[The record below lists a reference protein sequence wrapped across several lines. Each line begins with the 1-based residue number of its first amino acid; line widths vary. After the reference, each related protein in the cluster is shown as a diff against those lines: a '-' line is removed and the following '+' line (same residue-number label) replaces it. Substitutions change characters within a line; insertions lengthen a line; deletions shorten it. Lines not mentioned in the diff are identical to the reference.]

1 MLTEGKTSK
10 IHGEK
15 EPDTSAG
22 KQGPDYHYVMELEE
36 SSKNVTGSDYT
47 DTDGNNIDTDYIKST
62 LTKLANKTST
72 NVIKDTRQDNT
83 SAAKQGPDQHYV
95 MELEESST
103 NVTGRDYKDGNNI
116 DKTLTKLANKT
127 STYVIKDTRGKDD
140 EEHKKDN
147 KDKKRKKQKKKK
159 KLKRKKHHKKTKP
172 VKRENKDK
180 NDDKHR
186 KDKKEKKG
194 KKDKTNQK
202 DNKDTDMGKRYSNFD
217 KLAKL
222 ILMVFKYYW
231 LFV

>member
-36 SSKNVTGSDYT
+36 SSTKVPGSDYK
-47 DTDGNNIDTDYIKST
+47 DGNNIDTT

-147 KDKKRKKQKKKK
+147 KDKKRKKQKKLKIKK
-159 KLKRKKHHKKTKP
+159 QHKRKKYHKKTKP
-172 VKRENKDK
+172 VKRDNKDK
-180 NDDKHR
+180 NDNKHR

-202 DNKDTDMGKRYSNFD
+202 DNKDTDMD
-217 KLAKL
+217 KALLK
-222 ILMVFKYYW
+222 F
-231 LFV
+231 